1 MPINLISTPRDMQ
14 KWADLIKTYFA
25 RGGMSVQYSVVDQ
38 VDLKAAQLDP
48 ERYPDLIVRVGGYS
62 ARFIDLAREIQ
73 DEFIA
78 RLN

>member
-1 MPINLISTPRDMQ
+1 
-14 KWADLIKTYFA
+14 
-25 RGGMSVQYSVVDQ
+25 MSVQYSVIDQ
-38 VDLKAAQLDP
+38 DDLKAAQIKP
-48 ERYPDLIVRVGGYS
+48 GEYQDLIVRVGGYS